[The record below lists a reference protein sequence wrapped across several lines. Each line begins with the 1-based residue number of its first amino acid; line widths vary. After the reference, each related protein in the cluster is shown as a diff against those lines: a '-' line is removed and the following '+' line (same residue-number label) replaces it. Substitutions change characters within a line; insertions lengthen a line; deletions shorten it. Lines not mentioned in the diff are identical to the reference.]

1 MWKSILLTPL
11 WLTVM
16 GNAIARP
23 QPQVC
28 SPITEYRGDAPP
40 ARLRQR
46 LHEDINVESQ
56 LTSFDLSGNLDA
68 ALTERLNHTLQE
80 ALEKSDAPGITAAVG
95 IPGQGLWSATVGLA
109 TTEPETPLTDA
120 SVFWWA
126 SVGKLFT
133 ASVILQQVAEE
144 RLTLNQTID
153 TWFPDYPQAPVITVE
168 HLLTHTGGV
177 FSFQQDRALRE
188 RMGYTPPDE
197 LIDIAARHGADF
209 CPGEYWSYSNT
220 GYVML
225 AQIAEAVDG
234 KPFSEVVRDRL
245 LTPLDLT
252 RTEALGPEQIPPN
265 LAIGHIDG
273 EPDSNFN
280 VQPSLISGAGNI
292 VAPADDLVRFLAA
305 VLSGEVYPRHLL
317 RNSLTELYPMFDEG
331 TYYGQ
336 GMMLYDID
344 ANADSI
350 YWLGHSGGTPSVK
363 AVVAYDLERQIFVA
377 VAVNANA
384 PAEAI
389 AWRLIQ
395 CLNVSTLECSDI

>member
-1 MWKSILLTPL
+1 MWKLILLSPL

-16 GNAIARP
+16 GQAIASP
-23 QPQVC
+23 QPRVC
-28 SPITEYRGDAPP
+28 SPTAEYRGGH
-40 ARLRQR
+40 R
-46 LHEDINVESQ
+46 HSGISIES
-56 LTSFDLSGNLDA
+56 LPTEFDLSGHLDA
-68 ALTERLNHTLQE
+68 PLTERLSSTLHE
-80 ALEKSDAPGITAAVG
+80 ALAASGAPGVTAAVG
-95 IPGQGLWSATVGLA
+95 IPGEGLWSETVGLA
-109 TTEPETPLTDA
+109 AIAPETPLTDV

-126 SVGKLFT
+126 SAGKLFT
-133 ASVILQQVAEE
+133 ASVILQQVADAQ
-144 RLTLNQTID
+144 LTLNQTID

-177 FSFQQDRALRE
+177 FSFQQDRSLRDLP
-188 RMGYTPPDE
+188 GYRPPDE

-209 CPGEYWSYSNT
+209 CPSEYWSYSNT

-225 AQIAEAVDG
+225 AQIAGAIDG
-234 KPFSEVVRDRL
+234 KPFSDVVRDRL
-245 LTPLDLT
+245 LMPLNLT
-252 RTEALGPEQIPPN
+252 QTQALGPEQIPSN

-292 VAPADDLVRFLAA
+292 VAPADDMVRFLAA

-336 GMMLYDID
+336 GMMLYNIGLQT
-344 ANADSI
+344 DSI

-363 AVVAYDLERQIFVA
+363 AVVAYDLERQVFVA
-377 VAVNANA
+377 VAVNADA

-389 AWRLIQ
+389 SWRLIQ
-395 CLNVSTLECSDI
+395 SIGI

>member
-1 MWKSILLTPL
+1 MWKLILLSPL

-23 QPQVC
+23 QPRVC
-28 SPITEYRGDAPP
+28 SPTAEYRGGH
-40 ARLRQR
+40 R
-46 LHEDINVESQ
+46 HSGISIES
-56 LTSFDLSGNLDA
+56 LPTEFDLSGNLDA
-68 ALTERLNHTLQE
+68 ALTERLSRTLHE
-80 ALEKSDAPGITAAVG
+80 ALAASGAPGVTAAVG
-95 IPGQGLWSATVGLA
+95 IPGEGLWSETVGLA
-109 TTEPETPLTDA
+109 AIAPETPLTDS

-133 ASVILQQVAEE
+133 ASVILQQVAEAQ
-144 RLTLNQTID
+144 LTLNQTVD

-177 FSFQQDRALRE
+177 FSFQQDRSLRD
-188 RMGYTPPDE
+188 RPGYTPPEE

-220 GYVML
+220 GYVIL

-234 KPFSEVVRDRL
+234 RLFPDVVRDRL
-245 LTPLDLT
+245 LTPLNLT
-252 RTEALGPEQIPPN
+252 GTEALSPEQIPSH
-265 LAIGHIDG
+265 LAIGHGDG
-273 EPDSNFN
+273 GPDSDF
-280 VQPSLISGAGNI
+280 QPSVPFGAGNI
-292 VAPADDLVRFLAA
+292 VAPAEEMVRFLAA
-305 VLSGEVYPRHLL
+305 LLSGEVYPRHLL
-317 RNSLTELYPMFDEG
+317 RDGLAELYPMYDDG

-336 GMMLYDID
+336 GIMLYDID
-344 ANADSI
+344 ADADSI
-350 YWLGHSGGTPSVK
+350 RWLGHSGGTPSVK

-377 VAVNANA
+377 VAVNADA

-395 CLNVSTLECSDI
+395 SFGV